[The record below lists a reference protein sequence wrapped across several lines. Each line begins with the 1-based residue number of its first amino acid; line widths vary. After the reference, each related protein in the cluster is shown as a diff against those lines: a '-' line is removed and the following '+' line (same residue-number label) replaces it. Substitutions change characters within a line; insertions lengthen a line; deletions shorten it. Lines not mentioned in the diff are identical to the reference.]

1 MGAVA
6 VLWLLKV
13 VDVSAHFPTLALK
26 IWGLIYY
33 SLGEGG
39 GGVDGE

>member
-13 VDVSAHFPTLALK
+13 VDVSAHFPAPALK
-26 IWGLIYY
+26 IWGLIYH
-33 SLGEGG
+33 SLGGGG
-39 GGVDGE
+39 GGVGGE